1 MRKSGQRNCTISS
14 RNRCCIAVVLITHNP
29 HHAHLVGDYFTVLN
43 MGQQVL
49 NAKWTDVSVDDLAL
63 QMAGGGELSA
73 LEHELQR

>member
-1 MRKSGQRNCTISS
+1 MRF
-14 RNRCCIAVVLITHNP
+14 
-29 HHAHLVGDYFTVLN
+29 VGDYFTVLN